1 MQGYK
6 PPATRRNVLRT
17 GLDKVVAMFLID
29 YIIWSVGVRDGVWT
43 FYLKPNVKC

>member
-17 GLDKVVAMFLID
+17 GLDKGCGNVSDRLYNLECWGSRWGLDFL
-29 YIIWSVGVRDGVWT
+29 S
-43 FYLKPNVKC
+43 